1 MPAEKIRGNAMLLEN
16 MFYAFA
22 IAVIGVF
29 VWTGALLAV
38 FWTYHKIRK
47 KDSQVR
53 KITSLAD

>member
-1 MPAEKIRGNAMLLEN
+1 MLLEN

-22 IAVIGVF
+22 IAVVGVF

-38 FWTYHKIRK
+38 FWTYQKIRK